1 MNTLYISWLR
11 ENSHPDAKIFVWG
24 HSLGSGVASKLGSIL
39 SSSGHIRPTGFVL
52 EAPFSSLSDEIKSFS
67 MSKLIPFDLL
77 HQLRRSNMEF
87 DNVENLKKV
96 QDPVII
102 LHAEDDQV
110 KRSYIFKK

>member
-1 MNTLYISWLR
+1 
-11 ENSHPDAKIFVWG
+11 
-24 HSLGSGVASKLGSIL
+24 
-39 SSSGHIRPTGFVL
+39 
-52 EAPFSSLSDEIKSFS
+52 

-110 KRSYIFKK
+110 KRSNIFKK